1 MNFVSPKLK
10 ENAIFQKEVVV
21 EDSILPNLVDL
32 ERDLQVLTCLYLCK
46 YVLKKYV
53 LVLILIEI

>member
-32 ERDLQVLTCLYLCK
+32 ERDIQVLVYI
-46 YVLKKYV
+46 YVNMFLKK
-53 LVLILIEI
+53 LGLSCAKLRPA